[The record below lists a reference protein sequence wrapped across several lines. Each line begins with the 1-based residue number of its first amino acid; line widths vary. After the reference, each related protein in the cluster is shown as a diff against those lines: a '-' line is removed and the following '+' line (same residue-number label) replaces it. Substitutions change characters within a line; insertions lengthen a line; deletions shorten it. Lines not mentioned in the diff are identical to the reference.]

1 MKILILFSFLTIS
14 KITLSQLWFDLGVIG
29 GIGAGFLINK
39 TISKDAR
46 LSSTPGLNN
55 FMGGKIGINFGK
67 YHSVTIDGT
76 FANNQY
82 AFLQTGFLQSKEV
95 YRYSINYSAITIA
108 PLYRKTSDAQY
119 LEIGPEFSFYKKGEV
134 IDQVNPTSLGP
145 IEANN
150 VINKNLTGLVFG
162 FGGYIIGNE
171 TIALSMGLRAHYTFS
186 NLTSPAYSSTNYPL
200 VNYGDI
206 TTSSKTN
213 TIAVQVL
220 FELNYS
226 LGQIAH
232 ASCGKRTAFI
242 FF

>member
-1 MKILILFSFLTIS
+1 MKVLFIIIFITIS
-14 KITLSQLWFDLGVIG
+14 KITFSQLWFDLGLKG
-29 GIGAGFLINK
+29 GIGTGFLINK

-67 YHSVTIDGT
+67 HHSVTIDGAFT
-76 FANNQY
+76 NNQY
-82 AFLQTGFLQSKEV
+82 AFLQTGIQESKEI
-95 YRYSINYSAITIA
+95 YSYSINYSAITIA

-119 LEIGPEFSFYKKGEV
+119 LEIGPEFSFYKTGEV
-134 IDQVNPTSLGP
+134 IDQVNTNSVVPN
-145 IEANN
+145 AVNN
-150 VINKNLTGLVFG
+150 ALNKTLAGVVFG

-171 TIALSMGLRAHYTFS
+171 AISLSMGLRAHYTIS
-186 NLTSPAYSSTNYPL
+186 DLTSHANAPTNYPF
-200 VNYGDI
+200 VNYPDI

-213 TIAVQVL
+213 TIALQVL
-220 FELNYS
+220 CELNYS